1 MQKFTIKTVG
11 KTNIYELDETKKT
24 LLITRKKYGR
34 TVRQENF
41 DLQQLDPEYGE
52 FAPETPRIFPLLL
65 AWCVIILGFGLVGTV
80 LFFALQSPWDKTL
93 IGFIVFILA
102 VLIIGPV
109 PCFRQSLFYIF
120 RDRAREQTGN
130 FYFENSTTRSGV
142 IYIEYLL
149 KNRNDALEL
158 ANRISSLCRASQRG
172 ISVPETPLTRCR
184 FNKIYAEL
192 YCDGLKLFNDN
203 HIKINMFKLDELVSK
218 IFHVE
223 KKHKI
228 RNFIC
233 SFLAWILFLI
243 PAAVVI
249 AAWIASGDWIIVA
262 AMLIC
267 SSLPWVIGS
276 YIWKKRCPEENYYL
290 LQWQYVPGH
299 LEDIILDVLKGYDN
313 ESAYFI
319 EKLKARLK
327 EEKQ

>member
-1 MQKFTIKTVG
+1 MQTFTIKTVG

-130 FYFENSTTRSGV
+130 FYFENSTTRSAF
-142 IYIEYLL
+142 Y
-149 KNRNDALEL
+149 
-158 ANRISSLCRASQRG
+158 
-172 ISVPETPLTRCR
+172 
-184 FNKIYAEL
+184 
-192 YCDGLKLFNDN
+192 NDN
-203 HIKINMFKLDELVSK
+203 V
-218 IFHVE
+218 
-223 KKHKI
+223 
-228 RNFIC
+228 
-233 SFLAWILFLI
+233 
-243 PAAVVI
+243 
-249 AAWIASGDWIIVA
+249 
-262 AMLIC
+262 
-267 SSLPWVIGS
+267 
-276 YIWKKRCPEENYYL
+276 YYL
-290 LQWQYVPGH
+290 IVYKTFT
-299 LEDIILDVLKGYDN
+299 DIRFVGAPPSSIGKFGADTDN
-313 ESAYFI
+313 WMWPRHTGAEIRHNS
-319 EKLKARLK
+319 
-327 EEKQ
+327 